1 MKHPHEFYLSELQLH
16 MPFSNEAELEPE
28 SVEICKLKYDEISEH
43 NGIKKTTNVKNL
55 LMEHIESVVEGTE
68 KAQKLVDSNV
78 GDTLDTANA
87 QDNDDCEEE
96 GVSDH
101 NDFLAKNPDELENK
115 DNVNKD
121 YTYKKIQLYDN
132 DTLEDLTRN
141 MDEDQ
146 RIVLDKSVDFAM
158 NVVKCRN
165 KRQTLVQPPLLIVQG
180 GAGSGKSTVI
190 DIVSQHVERILRQV
204 GDNPNH
210 PYILKLAFTGTA
222 AANIRG
228 QTLHSAF
235 SFNFGNAFISLNDKA
250 RDNKRSV
257 LENMLFVIIDEYSF
271 IDSDMLYKLDL
282 RLKELKQKQT
292 LDFGGVSVL
301 FFGDILQLRPV
312 RARYI
317 CEEPNSESFSISH
330 LIDPL
335 WKKFEVIILNKN
347 HRQGKDMEY
356 ANILNRIR
364 QGNIQDDDLKVL
376 NTRVRSVNHP
386 DIPKNALIVTCTNKE
401 VNRINKE
408 VLSTISSKEYIIQ
421 AMNRSQTQKITK
433 PLIDATGA
441 IRNTPLQKEIR
452 LKIGAKVM
460 LTYNI
465 DTCDCLTNGSFGK
478 VMGFK
483 FGKDGTVTRVIVHF
497 YDEECGREKRKNHLQ
512 LQNQYPG
519 FHPTP
524 IEMIEFHYS
533 LSKKQS
539 TGVRNSTVTQ
549 FPLRLAFAATAHKVQ
564 GQTVKKPNSLVL
576 DLRTVRESAQAYV
589 MLSRVQSLE
598 QLFILESLP
607 ADKIYSSKTALDELE
622 RLRSISLN
630 KKNLSNKFLVSC
642 NIRSLKAHFQDI
654 STSPYIENAEV
665 ICLQETWLKENFNH
679 VNEFNISGFNS
690 HLNCGGRGKGIVT
703 Y

>member
-1 MKHPHEFYLSELQLH
+1 
-16 MPFSNEAELEPE
+16 
-28 SVEICKLKYDEISEH
+28 
-43 NGIKKTTNVKNL
+43 
-55 LMEHIESVVEGTE
+55 
-68 KAQKLVDSNV
+68 
-78 GDTLDTANA
+78 
-87 QDNDDCEEE
+87 
-96 GVSDH
+96 
-101 NDFLAKNPDELENK
+101 
-115 DNVNKD
+115 
-121 YTYKKIQLYDN
+121 
-132 DTLEDLTRN
+132 
-141 MDEDQ
+141 
-146 RIVLDKSVDFAM
+146 
-158 NVVKCRN
+158 
-165 KRQTLVQPPLLIVQG
+165 
-180 GAGSGKSTVI
+180 
-190 DIVSQHVERILRQV
+190 
-204 GDNPNH
+204 
-210 PYILKLAFTGTA
+210 
-222 AANIRG
+222 
-228 QTLHSAF
+228 
-235 SFNFGNAFISLNDKA
+235 
-250 RDNKRSV
+250 
-257 LENMLFVIIDEYSF
+257 
-271 IDSDMLYKLDL
+271 
-282 RLKELKQKQT
+282 
-292 LDFGGVSVL
+292 
-301 FFGDILQLRPV
+301 
-312 RARYI
+312 
-317 CEEPNSESFSISH
+317 
-330 LIDPL
+330 
-335 WKKFEVIILNKN
+335 
-347 HRQGKDMEY
+347 
-356 ANILNRIR
+356 
-364 QGNIQDDDLKVL
+364 
-376 NTRVRSVNHP
+376 
-386 DIPKNALIVTCTNKE
+386 
-401 VNRINKE
+401 
-408 VLSTISSKEYIIQ
+408 
-421 AMNRSQTQKITK
+421 MNRSQTQKITK

-441 IRNTPLQKEIR
+441 IRNTPLQKEIK